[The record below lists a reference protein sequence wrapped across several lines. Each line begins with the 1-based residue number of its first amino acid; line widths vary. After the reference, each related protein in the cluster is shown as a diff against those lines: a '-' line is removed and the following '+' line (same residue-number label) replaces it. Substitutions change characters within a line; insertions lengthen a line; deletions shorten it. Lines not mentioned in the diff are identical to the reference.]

1 MTTWRFLRKSLADFL
16 KAWVSVYMIKKT
28 LHTLKFNWC
37 IKRTRKFNW
46 NFVPKYFIF
55 DKEEPE
61 VRFYD
66 QGQENLM
73 HKVRICPPNTWTI
86 CNENLGFAQP
96 AFWPYFIDCA
106 PNLRK
111 VLPPLLL
118 SGKNLKSYLY
128 QYIAKKLKMNLG
140 ICCQKFHH

>member
-1 MTTWRFLRKSLADFL
+1 
-16 KAWVSVYMIKKT
+16 MIKKN
-28 LHTLKFNWC
+28 LHTLKFNWF

-73 HKVRICPPNTWTI
+73 HKVRICPPNTWTT
-86 CNENLGFAQP
+86 CNENLGFAQT

-106 PNLRK
+106 PNLQQ
-111 VLPPLLL
+111 VFPPLRIII
-118 SGKNLKSYLY
+118 NLCNSKIRGYFHCVSKYLHESW
-128 QYIAKKLKMNLG
+128 ITSSSWMIIHPTN
-140 ICCQKFHH
+140 